1 MRNRIATALCL
12 TVLGLFLCLPAA
24 VAQLPASAGA
34 PKVGEKAP
42 DFTLEDSQGK
52 PVQLSSL
59 LKSKPEGAGSSSWV
73 VLIFYRGYW

>member
-1 MRNRIATALCL
+1 MRHRLATALSL

-24 VAQLPASAGA
+24 VAQLPAAAGA

-59 LKSKPEGAGSSSWV
+59 LKAQPQGAGSSWV